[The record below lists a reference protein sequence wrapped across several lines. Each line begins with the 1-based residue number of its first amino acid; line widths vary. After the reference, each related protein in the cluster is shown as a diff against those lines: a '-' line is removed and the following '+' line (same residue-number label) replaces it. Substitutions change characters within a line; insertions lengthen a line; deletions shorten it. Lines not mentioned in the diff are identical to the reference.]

1 MRTLLTFF
9 ACCLLLAGCGEVPS
23 LTVTVTN
30 PLPSAR
36 TGEMIELPLEDIARA
51 LGKEECLPVAVYSG
65 DSARSVVPSQ
75 VTYDGKL
82 IFPVSVPASGEATYR
97 LLMQEPD
104 STPVRCTG
112 RVYPQRLDD
121 LAWENELVAFRTY
134 GPALQA
140 TGERGFGYDLFA
152 KHTNDRPV
160 LETMYRQAI
169 EEGLSYHED
178 HGLGM
183 DCYAGGPTL
192 GAGTAALVEGDTL
205 IYPWCYESVGILDNG
220 PLRFTASLLYKPF
233 VAGTDSNVV
242 EHRLI
247 TLDAG
252 SRLNRTEVTYIGLF
266 RPASLAVGIV
276 LHEPDGEFSAEA
288 AKGFISY
295 NDPTTGPDNGRLFVG
310 AAFPTAPSEAK
321 AVLFP
326 ESEKKRRNNACGHV
340 LALNRYEPRTTFRY
354 YWGFAWSRTDIQSM
368 EQWNRYLEE
377 FVQRLHSPLQVR
389 ITKP

>member
-1 MRTLLTFF
+1 MRTLLTFL

-36 TGEMIELPLEDIARA
+36 AGEMIELPLEDIARA

-160 LETMYRQAI
+160 LETMYRKVWANIRKNGLEKKVKAMIRMTNGIHPAKARMAAKKKVFRAVHNSFGGKLRLLISGGAAVDPGKMKHEPAVPAI
-169 EEGLSYHED
+169 IVQNARVVVLFVTVNKVYARTLVGAVRTFLYVFESAAQVFAHKTSRSRNQHLHDFAPRPLS
-178 HGLGM
+178 
-183 DCYAGGPTL
+183 
-192 GAGTAALVEGDTL
+192 
-205 IYPWCYESVGILDNG
+205 
-220 PLRFTASLLYKPF
+220 ASLPF
-233 VAGTDSNVV
+233 ANANTTVLSIFLLSFILLLLPRS
-242 EHRLI
+242 EHGCF
-247 TLDAG
+247 DAVLVKFAL
-252 SRLNRTEVTYIGLF
+252 RALPDKVDL
-266 RPASLAVGIV
+266 ASL
-276 LHEPDGEFSAEA
+276 
-288 AKGFISY
+288 
-295 NDPTTGPDNGRLFVG
+295 
-310 AAFPTAPSEAK
+310 
-321 AVLFP
+321 
-326 ESEKKRRNNACGHV
+326 
-340 LALNRYEPRTTFRY
+340 
-354 YWGFAWSRTDIQSM
+354 
-368 EQWNRYLEE
+368 
-377 FVQRLHSPLQVR
+377 
-389 ITKP
+389 

>member
-36 TGEMIELPLEDIARA
+36 AGEMIELPLEDIARA
-51 LGKEECLPVAVYSG
+51 LGKEKCL
-65 DSARSVVPSQ
+65 
-75 VTYDGKL
+75 
-82 IFPVSVPASGEATYR
+82 PASGEATYR

-152 KHTNDRPV
+152 KHTNAQPV
-160 LETMYRQAI
+160 LETMYRQAL

-205 IYPWCYESVGILDNG
+205 KYPWCYDAVEILDNG
-220 PLRFTASLLYKPF
+220 PLRFTASLLYKHF
-233 VAGTDSNVV
+233 VASDSIIL

-252 SRLNRTEVTYIGLF
+252 SRLNRTEVAYIGLLHSS
-266 RPASLAVGIV
+266 PIAVGIV

-310 AAFPTAPSEAK
+310 AAFPAAPSEAK
-321 AVLFP
+321 AVLFS

-340 LALNRYEPRTTFRY
+340 LALNRYEPGTPFRY